1 MIISEIIP
9 EGAVQVFGRSKGKVV
24 RKYRCTSGQKKGRIV
39 AKPQTCSNPIRV
51 SSRISMKKAKA
62 RRAPLIK
69 IKSRYTK
76 RMSPTSRR
84 LTRLNKTRL
93 KPTKRTTK
101 RRRMK

>member
-1 MIISEIIP
+1 MQINEIIP
-9 EGAVQVFGRSKGKVV
+9 EGAIQIFGRSKGKVV

-51 SSRISMKKAKA
+51 SSRISIKKAKA
-62 RRAPLIK
+62 RKSPLIK

-84 LTRLNKTRL
+84 LTRLNKTRM
-93 KPTKRTTK
+93 KPTRRTAKRK
-101 RRRMK
+101 RMK

>member
-1 MIISEIIP
+1 MIVSDIV
-9 EGAVQVFGRSKGKVV
+9 EGAIQIFGRSKGKVV

-51 SSRISMKKAKA
+51 SSRKSIKIAKA
-62 RRAPLIK
+62 RRSPLIK

-84 LTRLNKTRL
+84 LTRLNTTRL
-93 KPTKRTTK
+93 KPTRRKTAKRK
-101 RRRMK
+101 RMK